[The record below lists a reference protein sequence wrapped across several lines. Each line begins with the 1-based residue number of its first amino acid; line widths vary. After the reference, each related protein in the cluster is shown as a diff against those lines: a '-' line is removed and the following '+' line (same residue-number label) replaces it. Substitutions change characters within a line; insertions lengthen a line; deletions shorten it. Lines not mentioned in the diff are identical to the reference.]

1 MASAETTHTQTTKSR
16 GLQTTTLVLLGILLA
31 VVVLAGATVLFGP
44 VALTMAALVLVP
56 VMFILFLMISR
67 P

>member
-1 MASAETTHTQTTKSR
+1 MATAETTQAQPTQRR